1 MANLTL
7 AEQYTLRAWTGRVV
21 GEILSEVYG
30 VDTLGVVTNKT
41 FICSSLVGG
50 IEAAFLSKRGGLSR
64 VITAIT
70 ETPDDAEKAVEV
82 LKEADFI
89 MLAYGGEADGP
100 TNKALTEAFL
110 KAAARAELPADY
122 FFHVRIWVPGF
133 VKDVISSNSE
143 IAEHLEAKSNGT
155 FTFDLEKGLF
165 IFHSVDVA
173 GGEII
178 TEPIMN
184 VPLTHEH
191 LDLLKRS
198 L

>member
-21 GEILSEVYG
+21 GEVLSEVYG
-30 VDTLGVVTNKT
+30 VDTLGIVTNKT

-50 IEAAFLSKRGGLSR
+50 IEAAFLSRRGGLSR
-64 VITAIT
+64 VVTAIT
-70 ETPDDAEKAVEV
+70 ESPDDAEKAVEV
-82 LKEADFI
+82 LKDVDFI

-110 KAAARAELPADY
+110 KAAARAGLRADY

-133 VKDVISSNSE
+133 VKEVISSSSE
-143 IAEHLEAKSNGT
+143 VAEHLEEKSNGT
-155 FTFDLEKGLF
+155 FTFDLDKGLF
-165 IFHSVDVA
+165 IFHSVDVEK
-173 GGEII
+173 GKII
-178 TEPIMN
+178 TEAIMN